1 VAGKTIQSVL
11 FDWGGV
17 LIDDP
22 APGLMAYCARSLGVA
37 AADYVRVHNAHSE
50 IFQKGSIP
58 EEVFWQRVC
67 ADLNR
72 PLPRQASLWG
82 EAFRAVYHPREA
94 VFALV
99 RRLRQNGCRTGLLS
113 NTEAPAMEFFLE
125 LGYDMFDALTFSCD
139 EGVFKPEREVYERAA
154 RKLQTEPVRCVLLDD
169 RLDFVEGARNAAMQ
183 GIVYRS
189 LGQAKNELAEL
200 GVPV

>member
-1 VAGKTIQSVL
+1 VEGKTIQSVL

-22 APGLMAYCARSLGVA
+22 APRLMEYCARSLSVA
-37 AADYVRVHNAHSE
+37 VEDYARVHNAHSE
-50 IFQKGSIP
+50 AFQKGSIP
-58 EEVFWQRVC
+58 EEVFWQHVC

-99 RRLRQNGCRTGLLS
+99 RRLRQIGCRTGLLS

-125 LGYDMFDALTFSCD
+125 LGYDTFDALTFSCT
-139 EGVFKPEREVYERAA
+139 EGVFKPERKIYERAA
-154 RKLQTEPVRCVLLDD
+154 RKLGAVPERCVLLDD
-169 RLDFVEGARNAAMQ
+169 RPDFVEGARKAGMA
-183 GIVYRS
+183 GILYKS